1 MLSLWRVG
9 VQEGKSPSI
18 LPTFSANFSLLPI
31 MYPPPPPTL
40 LYVSQWLLDIKRK
53 IFLISKNE
61 LMQTSVENVR
71 VDLRK

>member
-31 MYPPPPPTL
+31 MYLPL
-40 LYVSQWLLDIKRK
+40 LYVSQWLLDIKCK
-53 IFLISKNE
+53 ILLISKNE
-61 LMQTSVENVR
+61 LMQTSVENMR
-71 VDLRK
+71 VYLRT